1 MGSLILHL
9 LGGGAGGGGGFLMVV
24 IPRLLGASI
33 GSFAMTH
40 SLDSSLLSGST
51 NCTVSIIPHNCYWF
65 VGVPMS
71 HGFYP

>member
-1 MGSLILHL
+1 MESRIGSRHIPALSPLILVMAYF
-9 LGGGAGGGGGFLMVV
+9 LGGGGGGGGGFVMVV

-51 NCTVSIIPHNCYWF
+51 NSTIST
-65 VGVPMS
+65 
-71 HGFYP
+71 